1 MIKVTPNPPETDS
14 TSAQNGL
21 DSQKLDEAAQRAL
34 DYYLAPKPKPEAK
47 KKPSSNQLF
56 TVVEGIDTECL
67 LANLSETLASANAT
81 ISDLAFELD
90 GSRRHVA
97 LGVQQ
102 LIELSELL
110 ANRVLDE
117 QVPVAEV

>member
-1 MIKVTPNPPETDS
+1 MCNKPPSPSETNNASPNASLNPK
-14 TSAQNGL
+14 
-21 DSQKLDEAAQRAL
+21 KLDEAAQRAL
-34 DYYLAPKPKPEAK
+34 DDYLAPKPEAK
-47 KKPSSNQLF
+47 KKPPSNQLF

-81 ISDLAFELD
+81 VSDLAFELD

-117 QVPVAEV
+117 QVPVAKG

>member
-1 MIKVTPNPPETDS
+1 MCNKPPSPSETNNASPNASLTPK
-14 TSAQNGL
+14 
-21 DSQKLDEAAQRAL
+21 KLDEAAKRAL
-34 DYYLAPKPKPEAK
+34 DYYLAPKSEAT
-47 KKPSSNQLF
+47 KKPPSNQLF
-56 TVVEGIDTECL
+56 TVVEGIDVECL
-67 LANLSETLASANAT
+67 LASLSETLASASAT

-90 GSRRHVA
+90 GRRHVA